1 MACAGRRHKI
11 VFILLGLLVA
21 GGIASLPFVYP
32 VKVNPS
38 LLGGHEEGS
47 VREEDVSGF
56 TSMGL
61 EQLPSKNASVQNYG
75 AGDLKPLFP
84 LLTAR
89 NPRGFWAYG
98 WLG

>member
-21 GGIASLPFVYP
+21 GDCFPAFRVSGQGESLPAR
-32 VKVNPS
+32 
-38 LLGGHEEGS
+38 GHEEGS
-47 VREEDVSGF
+47 AGEEDVSGF

-75 AGDLKPLFP
+75 AGDLKPLFS
-84 LLTAR
+84 AIDR
-89 NPRGFWAYG
+89 KESQGFWAYG